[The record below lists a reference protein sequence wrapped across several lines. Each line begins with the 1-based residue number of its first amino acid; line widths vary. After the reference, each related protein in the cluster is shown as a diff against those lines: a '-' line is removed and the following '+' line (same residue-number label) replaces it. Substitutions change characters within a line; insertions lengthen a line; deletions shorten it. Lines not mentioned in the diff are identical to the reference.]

1 LQRYS
6 RDRGRRIVPTSA
18 AGRLV
23 LHFEASSKPLSSR
36 AVARQYFGTDG
47 VRGVVGETLTSDL
60 VERLGKAAAVWC
72 GRGRVFVGRDTR
84 ASGPELED
92 AFADGVASAGGT
104 AVLAGVLPTPA
115 VALLGL
121 DLAAVISASHNP
133 PEYNGVKFFDRDGR
147 KLTDAAEE
155 EIEALL
161 DAPAPGHGEIDRVE
175 VASDSYLEHVLE
187 RFGADL
193 TGLRIAVDCANGAY
207 AGLAPQA
214 FEQLGAEVTA
224 IGNEPDGTNINVGC
238 GATDLRALAAVVR
251 EGSFDLGIA
260 FDGDGDRMLAVDE
273 RGEPVDGDQILAVLT
288 LDLGVE
294 TVAVTTM
301 TNLGFHRLME
311 ERGIRVVVTDV
322 GDRYVLEALR
332 REELLLGGEQSGH
345 LIWLEG
351 HVTGDGLVAGL
362 LLCRALRG
370 RPLSDAIAVMPRFP
384 QVMQNLPRAARG
396 PLPEALL
403 EAVEDA
409 NAELDGEGRV
419 LVRPS
424 GTEPVVRVLA
434 EAETAEAA
442 QDLCARIA
450 ALVTHELG

>member
-1 LQRYS
+1 M
-6 RDRGRRIVPTSA
+6 
-18 AGRLV
+18 
-23 LHFEASSKPLSSR
+23 
-36 AVARQYFGTDG
+36 ARQYFGTDG
-47 VRGVVGETLTSDL
+47 VRGVVGDMLTAEL
-60 VERLGKAAAVWC
+60 VERLGKAAALWC

-84 ASGPELED
+84 ASGPDLED
-92 AFADGVASAGGT
+92 AFADGIASAGGT

-161 DAPAPGHGEIDRVE
+161 DAPARGGGEIDRVE
-175 VASDSYLEHVLE
+175 VAEESYVEHVLE
-187 RFGADL
+187 RFGSDL

-207 AGLAPQA
+207 SSLAPPA
-214 FEQLGAEVTA
+214 LEQLGAKVTA

-238 GATDLRALAAVVR
+238 GATDLRALAGVVR
-251 EGSFDLGIA
+251 DGGFDLGIA

-273 RGEPVDGDQILAVLT
+273 RGEPVDGDQILAVLA
-288 LDLGVE
+288 LDLEVDGVG
-294 TVAVTTM
+294 VTTM

-332 REELLLGGEQSGH
+332 REGLLLGGEQSGH
-345 LIWLEG
+345 LIWLDG

-370 RPLSDAIAVMPRFP
+370 RTLAEAVAVMPRFP
-384 QVMQNLPRAARG
+384 QVMRNLPRAGRE
-396 PLPEALL
+396 PLPGELL
-403 EAVEDA
+403 AAVEEV
-409 NAELDGEGRV
+409 NAELAGAGRV

-434 EAETAEAA
+434 EAETPEVAEE
-442 QDLCARIA
+442 LCAKVA
-450 ALVTHELG
+450 ALVTRELG

>member
-1 LQRYS
+1 M
-6 RDRGRRIVPTSA
+6 
-18 AGRLV
+18 
-23 LHFEASSKPLSSR
+23 
-36 AVARQYFGTDG
+36 AREYFGTDG

-60 VERLGKAAAVWC
+60 VERLGRAAALWC

-92 AFADGVASAGGT
+92 AFARGIASAGGV

-121 DLAAVISASHNP
+121 DLGAVISASHNP

-161 DAPAPGHGEIDRVE
+161 DNPAPGGGEIDRVE
-175 VASDSYLEHVLE
+175 VAGDSYLEHVLE
-187 RFGADL
+187 RFGSDL
-193 TGLRIAVDCANGAY
+193 NGLRIAVDCANGAY

-238 GATDLRALAAVVR
+238 GATDLRLLADTVR
-251 EGSFDLGIA
+251 AGGLDLGIA

-273 RGEPVDGDQILAVLT
+273 RGEPVDGDQILAVLA
-288 LDLGVE
+288 LDLGVDG
-294 TVAVTTM
+294 VAVTTM

-362 LLCRALRG
+362 VLCRALHG
-370 RPLSDAIAVMPRFP
+370 RALSDAAAVMPRFP
-384 QVMQNLPRAARG
+384 QVMRNLPRDGRG
-396 PLPEALL
+396 PLSDELLAAL
-403 EAVEDA
+403 EEV
-409 NAELDGEGRV
+409 NAELDGTGRV

-424 GTEPVVRVLA
+424 GTEPVVRVLT
-434 EAETAEAA
+434 EAETAEVAEKLSA
-442 QDLCARIA
+442 KIA
-450 ALVTHELG
+450 DLVTRELG